1 MAAFEAARLDACNAE
16 HMNASIRPLV
26 PLALVTLLGLAA
38 CSSPSS
44 TPTPAPEKTVVV
56 TVPASE
62 APTADDQS
70 DDATQAA
77 PATSAAALP
86 SAALDALPPLGL
98 AAIATAQAAQPG
110 TVVGLDDDTSNP
122 GEWDVEILPDGAT
135 TAMDLK
141 VRDAMVISNVPDN
154 DDDGPLSLQGVT
166 VPIEVAIQTAFTLLK
181 GSFDS
186 AELEMIAGKP
196 VWHVD
201 IDGPT
206 GDDDQ
211 KVQVDAITGQAMV
224 IND

>member
-1 MAAFEAARLDACNAE
+1 MST
-16 HMNASIRPLV
+16 SIRPLV

-44 TPTPAPEKTVVV
+44 TPAPEKTVVV

-62 APTADDQS
+62 APTSDDQS
-70 DDATQAA
+70 GTATQAA
-77 PATSAAALP
+77 PATTPAPGALP
-86 SAALDALPPLGL
+86 SVALDVLPPVGL
-98 AAIATAQAAQPG
+98 AAMTTALAAQPG
-110 TVVGLDDDTSNP
+110 TVVGLDVDSSNP
-122 GEWDVEILPDGAT
+122 NEWDVEILPDGAT
-135 TAMDLK
+135 TPMDVK
-141 VRDAMVISNVPDN
+141 VRDGAVISNVPDN
-154 DDDGPLSLQGVT
+154 DDDGPLSLQGAT
-166 VPIEVAIQTAFTLLK
+166 VPIEAAIQTAFTLLK

-186 AELEMIAGKP
+186 AELEMIGGKP

-211 KVQVDAITGQAMV
+211 KVQVDAATGQAMV